1 MRRQSTSSD
10 GASVISYETTSS
22 LVKDEPAA
30 LDAEF
35 ADNKDKKRDG
45 IRKKARRVLADM
57 GAPPTARQDAKD
69 GKRTLNYADPGGL
82 IGDTM
87 SKPVKF

>member
-10 GASVISYETTSS
+10 GASIISHETTAS
-22 LVKDEPAA
+22 LVKHEPA
-30 LDAEF
+30 DAAET
-35 ADNKDKKRDG
+35 KDTKRDG
-45 IRKKARRVLADM
+45 IRQKARRVLADM

-69 GKRTLNYADPGGL
+69 GRRTLNYADPGGL
-82 IGDTM
+82 IGDAM

>member
-10 GASVISYETTSS
+10 GGASVVSYETTSS
-22 LVKDEPAA
+22 LIKDEPAVVDLA
-30 LDAEF
+30 AEK
-35 ADNKDKKRDG
+35 KDGKRDG

-69 GKRTLNYADPGGL
+69 GRRTLNYANPGGL
-82 IGDTM
+82 VGDTL